1 MNIEII
7 NSSNIKIRLEQI
19 AKIHLLAY
27 SSDHFTSGFGF
38 DKLIQYNL
46 RLIEASDLSVVAVD
60 NNEVLGF
67 IIAGENVAAGVSKF
81 TRENRGWL
89 MLQLVKR
96 PSILLTKIISMIR
109 IRINPTQPSKAKFR
123 LLSISTTPGSQS
135 KGVGKEMLHF
145 FEQELLR
152 RGVPYYGLSVK
163 NMNRR
168 AIKFYER
175 HGFVKEKEYLGSSYY
190 LKKLVNQ
197 L

>member
-1 MNIEII
+1 MNVELI
-7 NSSNIKIRLEQI
+7 NLKNFKNRLDQI

-27 SSDHFTSGFGF
+27 SSDHFTSGFGLER
-38 DKLIQYNL
+38 LIEYNSN
-46 RLIEASDLSVVAVD
+46 LIEASNLSVVAID

-96 PSILLTKIISMIR
+96 PSILLAKIMAMIQKR
-109 IRINPTQPSKAKFR
+109 VNPTQPSKAKFR
-123 LLSISTTPGSQS
+123 LLSIASKPGSQS

-152 RGVPYYGLSVK
+152 RGVPCYGLSVRNK
-163 NMNRR
+163 NQR
-168 AIKFYER
+168 AIQFYER

-190 LKKLVNQ
+190 FKQLVNES
-197 L
+197 